1 MKNAGYK
8 LKVKVFNGGQMP
20 EFKTDGA
27 ACFDI
32 CADLKDYFNEEVVLR
47 DDKSLVIPTGLMF
60 HIPQGYKL
68 EVYSRSG
75 LTAKHGVIVLNAP
88 AQIDSDYTGELKII
102 LKSTRSTNFYTVKH
116 GDRIAQAALVPV
128 VNTRLVETEEEP
140 PETERGANGLG
151 STGK

>member
-1 MKNAGYK
+1 MKD

-32 CADLKDYFNEEVVLR
+32 CADLKDFNNEEVYLFQGVTA
-47 DDKSLVIPTGLMF
+47 VIPTGLKF

-88 AQIDSDYTGELKII
+88 AQIDSDYTGELRVILHNAGGSSYII
-102 LKSTRSTNFYTVKH
+102 KH

-128 VNTRLVETEEEP
+128 VNTRLVETDEEP

>member
-8 LKVKVFNGGQMP
+8 LKVKLINGGQMP

-32 CADLKDYFNEEVVLR
+32 CADLKDYFNEEAVLR
-47 DDKSLVIPTGLMF
+47 EGKTVLIPTGLKF

-75 LTAKHGVIVLNAP
+75 LTAKHGVVVLNAP

-102 LKSTRSTNFYTVKH
+102 LHQACAGLYVVKH
-116 GDRIAQAALVPV
+116 GDRIAQA
-128 VNTRLVETEEEP
+128 
-140 PETERGANGLG
+140 
-151 STGK
+151 STCASCKYKTG